1 MFLDRRRRAG
11 KYLEWK
17 VRIFAVAAV
26 LGLAGI
32 ALDNRWMTG
41 AAIMVLM
48 GGFLLRFLP
57 HGSRTVEGDE
67 EGEETTEH

>member
-11 KYLEWK
+11 EYLEWK

-32 ALDNRWMTG
+32 AVDNRWMTG
-41 AAIMVLM
+41 AAIVVLM
-48 GGFLLRFLP
+48 GGFALRFLP
-57 HGSRTVEGDE
+57 DRSGSVEGEE
-67 EGEETTEH
+67 EGEEIGEE